1 MNITPLFSKP
11 LYSNSLNENVIS
23 LIDITG
29 PLKSENNKL
38 STSEQKDFY
47 ILEKEENYFLKGLIE
62 NEIKQF
68 LNEELKYTNDFKITT
83 SWFTE
88 IDDKQE
94 SHNHQ
99 HNNCFMSG
107 VLYLKTEKNCGN
119 IVFEDM
125 SNRRFCLD
133 VGDFNPINS
142 RTWSVEPYD
151 GLIVMF
157 PSEVWHKVELNK
169 SGTVRNSLAFNVI
182 PTGLIGNKQ
191 SDSQAYY
198 E

>member
-1 MNITPLFSKP
+1 MNIIPLFSKP

-29 PLKSENNKL
+29 PLKSENNKF
-38 STSEQKDFY
+38 STSRQKDFY
-47 ILEKEENYFLKGLIE
+47 ILEKEENYFLKSLIE

-125 SNRRFCLD
+125 SDRRFCLD

-169 SGTVRNSLAFNVI
+169 SGTVRNSLAFNVM
-182 PTGLIGNKQ
+182 PTGLIGNKH
-191 SDSQAYY
+191 SDSQVYY